1 MDFRKIAYHRPG
13 SWRGLQSRHD
23 CPLGTQTATLTLNKT
38 NYTYG
43 DTITPTV
50 TVSSG
55 WTTANGF
62 AAPPI
67 TSEVIYVNQSGT
79 ADYNSSIAPSNVGSY
94 TAQLRFDTDKTA
106 SVNFTIV
113 SADSTVTK
121 VPAAKTL
128 TFTGSVQE
136 LVTAGSASGGE
147 LQYAIGE
154 NADNA
159 PTSGWSTS
167 ISTATNAGT

>member
-1 MDFRKIAYHRPG
+1 M
-13 SWRGLQSRHD
+13 
-23 CPLGTQTATLTLNKT
+23 
-38 NYTYG
+38 
-43 DTITPTV
+43 
-50 TVSSG
+50 
-55 WTTANGF
+55 
-62 AAPPI
+62 
-67 TSEVIYVNQSGT
+67 NQSGT

-121 VPAAKTL
+121 APAAKTL
-128 TFTGSVQE
+128 TFTGSVRE

-154 NADNA
+154 NADNT